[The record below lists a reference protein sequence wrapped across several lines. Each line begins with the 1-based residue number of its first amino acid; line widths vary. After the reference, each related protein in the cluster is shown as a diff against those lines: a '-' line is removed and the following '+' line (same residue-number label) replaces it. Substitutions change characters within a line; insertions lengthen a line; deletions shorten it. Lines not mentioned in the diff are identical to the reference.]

1 MFWTPPQG
9 VEPLTPVLEKPEV
22 PDSPLPYLDTT
33 TSRRTFTGEND
44 DIEEEEVIPPSAV
57 PFLALFACAD
67 GLDFLLIT
75 LGSLGAVVHGASL
88 VVYLHL
94 FGKIIHLLSLRS
106 NADELFDHFSQYALY
121 IVYIGLAVFTAGW
134 IEVWCWILT
143 AERQTAVIRTKYIQ
157 VILNQ
162 KMTFFDNYG
171 NNGDIV
177 NEILTDVQVIQCVLG
192 EKVGNYMQHIA
203 TCLGGLVIAFVNCW
217 QIAFVAL
224 ATGPI
229 IIGATG
235 ISNVFFHRFQE
246 NLQDANSH
254 AANVA
259 KEALSNIRTLYAF
272 TNETLAKHS
281 YASSLQDTLKYGII
295 TSLVQGLGLGFT
307 YGLGMCS
314 CALQL
319 WVGRLLVT
327 TGKCTGAEIVTAIF
341 AIILS
346 GLGLNQASRNLCW
359 FEEGRIAAYRLYEV
373 IRHVGSSYTDDS
385 DGNTLVSVQGKI
397 EFRNVYFSYPSS
409 PGISVL
415 SGIYLTVPAKKTV
428 ALVGRSGSGKS
439 SLIPL
444 LERQYDPTLGAIL
457 LDGVNT
463 KTLKLEWFRRQIGL
477 VTKEPA
483 LVSLSIAKN
492 IAYGRPNI
500 TLDQIETAAKLANV
514 HTFITSLENGFET
527 HVDKLGLEFTD
538 EHKIKIS
545 IARAVLSNP
554 SILLLDEVT
563 SKLDLEAES
572 AVQEVLRMI
581 TRGRSTVVI
590 ARRLSLVKDADFIAV
605 MEGGKCVEM
614 GTHDELVSTDGIYS
628 ELVKCEELV
637 KLPERLPSKNHN
649 EFDSQD
655 ITKPID
661 DDDVPESKE
670 KHNSKNQNSPSLRRL
685 VKLSLPEWMYA
696 VLGSVGALIYG
707 SFRPILAYILG
718 LVVTAY
724 YRADKSRNIQIE
736 VNKWC
741 LIIACMAIVILVATV
756 LQHFY
761 FGIVGEKITERI
773 RRMMFSAMLQSEVG
787 WFDKEENNSDNL
799 LTHLANDAT
808 YVRAAFSDQLP
819 IFAQDFS
826 AVFTAVIIGL
836 SLEWRLALVALTA
849 VPFLTL
855 SAAGQKT
862 WFSGFSRGIEKLHK
876 KASVVLE
883 DVVGNISTFMAYSA
897 GNEAVR
903 LYTLYLKQVYTQTFL
918 HGMSVGFMFGFSR
931 FVLFGCNSVL
941 LWYTSVSVKN
951 GRIDL
956 PKALREYIVL
966 SFATFALVE
975 PFGLAFNIHK
985 TRKTLVRVFDFIDRV
1000 PGLDKTSAL
1009 KPVSAYGT
1017 IEFKN
1022 VDFSYPNCPEIMV
1035 LRDFSVK
1042 IDGGHTVGVVGVSG
1056 SGKSTILSLILRFYD
1071 PISGQITLDGKDLKQ
1086 FNLRWLRN
1094 QLGFVQQEPVIF
1106 STTIKQNIIY
1116 ARRNASETEIKE
1128 AARIANAHHF
1138 ISSLPNGYDTEVGP
1152 GGVELTPGQKLRIA
1166 IARVV
1171 LKNAP
1176 ILLLDEADGTIE
1188 HESRRV
1194 VQEALDTLMIGSKT
1208 TILVARRAAMMKRV
1222 DKILVMNGGQIVE
1235 QGTHDSLAAMKD
1247 GVYAKLTQPSFLRGF
1262 QPQVLGSTRSYT
1274 FSRNIILPRR
1284 TCMRSALILEFAIAE
1299 IIEMVMVDF
1308 AGQHYAI

>member
-1 MFWTPPQG
+1 MFWTPPEG
-9 VEPLTPVLEKPEV
+9 VEPQPLTPVLEKPEV

-33 TSRRTFTGEND
+33 TSRRKFNGGND
-44 DIEEEEVIPPSAV
+44 HIEEEEEEVIPPSAV

-67 GLDFLLIT
+67 GLDFLLIL

-88 VVYLHL
+88 VVFLHL
-94 FGKIIHLLSLRS
+94 FGKIIHLLSLRN
-106 NADELFDHFSQYALY
+106 NADQLFDHFSQYALY
-121 IVYIGLAVFTAGW
+121 IVYIGLTVFTAGW

-143 AERQTAVIRTKYIQ
+143 AERQTAVIRTKYVQ

-162 KMTFFDNYG
+162 NMTFFDTYG

-177 NEILTDVQVIQCVLG
+177 NEILTDVQVIQSVIG
-192 EKVGNYMQHIA
+192 EKVGNYIQHIA
-203 TCLGGLVIAFVNCW
+203 TCLGGLIIAFLNCW

-229 IIGATG
+229 IIAAGR
-235 ISNVFFHRFQE
+235 ISNVFFYRFQE
-246 NLQDANSH
+246 NLQDANDH
-254 AANVA
+254 AASVA
-259 KEALSNIRTLYAF
+259 KEALLNIRTLYAF
-272 TNETLAKHS
+272 TNEALAKHS

-295 TSLVQGLGLGFT
+295 ISLVQGLGFGFT
-307 YGLGMCS
+307 YGFGMCS

-319 WVGRLLVT
+319 WVGRFLVT
-327 TGKCTGAEIVTAIF
+327 TGKCTGAEIVTSIF

-346 GLGLNQASRNLCW
+346 GLGLNQASRNLCS

-373 IRHVGSSYTDDS
+373 IRHAGSTCTDDDDS
-385 DGNTLVSVQGKI
+385 DGNSLVSVQGKI
-397 EFRNVYFSYPSS
+397 EFRNVYFSYPSC
-409 PGISVL
+409 PGISIL
-415 SGIYLTVPAKKTV
+415 NGIYLTIPAKKTV

-444 LERQYDPTLGAIL
+444 LERHYDPTLGSVL

-463 KTLKLEWFRRQIGL
+463 KTLKLEWLRRQIGL

-483 LVSLSIAKN
+483 LVSLSIAEN
-492 IAYGRPNI
+492 IAYGRPDI
-500 TLDQIETAAKLANV
+500 TSEQIKKAAKLAHV
-514 HTFITSLENGFET
+514 HTFITSLQNGYET

-554 SILLLDEVT
+554 PILLLDEVT
-563 SKLDLEAES
+563 SNLDLEAENG
-572 AVQEVLRMI
+572 VHEVLRMI
-581 TRGRSTVVI
+581 TLGRSTVMI

-605 MEGGKCVEM
+605 VESGQCVEM
-614 GTHDELVSTDGIYS
+614 GTHDELINTRGVYY
-628 ELVKCEELV
+628 ELLKCEQVV

-649 EFDSQD
+649 ER
-655 ITKPID
+655 ID
-661 DDDVPESKE
+661 DNVPQLKE
-670 KHNSKNQNSPSLRRL
+670 KDNSKYQHSPSLTR
-685 VKLSLPEWMYA
+685 VMKLSLPEWMYA
-696 VLGSVGALIYG
+696 VLGSVGASIYG
-707 SFRPILAYILG
+707 SFRPILAYIVG
-718 LVVTAY
+718 LIVTAY
-724 YRADKSRNIQIE
+724 YKADKSHNIQIE

-741 LIIACMAIVILVATV
+741 LIIACMAIVILVATI

-773 RRMMFSAMLQSEVG
+773 RRMMFSAMVESEVG
-787 WFDKEENNSDNL
+787 WFDKEENNSDKL

-808 YVRAAFSDQLP
+808 YVRAAFTDQLP
-819 IFAQDFS
+819 ILAQDFF
-826 AVFTAVIIGL
+826 AAFTAVIIGL
-836 SLEWRLALVALTA
+836 TLEWRLTMVALTTI
-849 VPFLTL
+849 PFLTL
-855 SAAGQKT
+855 SASAQVFDFFFHYSQFIFTFLSLLKQLILTSQKT
-862 WFSGFSRGIEKLHK
+862 WIFGFSRSIEKLHK
-876 KASVVLE
+876 KASMVLQ

-897 GNEAVR
+897 GNEASR
-903 LYTLYLKQVYTQTFL
+903 LYSLYLKKVYRKTFY

-931 FVLFGCNSVL
+931 FILFACNSVL
-941 LWYTSVSVKN
+941 LWYTCVSVKN
-951 GRIDL
+951 GNIDL
-956 PKALREYIVL
+956 PTALREYIVL

-985 TRKTLVRVFDFIDRV
+985 TRKTLTRVFKIIDHV
-1000 PGLDKTSAL
+1000 SEIDKASAL

-1022 VDFSYPNCPEIMV
+1022 VDFCYPNSPEIMV
-1035 LRDFSVK
+1035 LRDFTVK

-1056 SGKSTILSLILRFYD
+1056 SGKSTILSLILRFYN
-1071 PISGQITLDGKDLKQ
+1071 PISGEILLDGEDLRK

-1106 STTIKQNIIY
+1106 ATTIKQNITY

-1138 ISSLPNGYDTEVGP
+1138 ISSLPNGYDTPVGP

-1194 VQEALDTLMIGSKT
+1194 VQEALDTLLIGSKT

-1222 DKILVMNGGQIVE
+1222 DKILVVNGGQIVE

-1247 GVYAKLTQPSFLRGF
+1247 GVYAKLTQPCFVTGLRPRF
-1262 QPQVLGSTRSYT
+1262 IGSTR
-1274 FSRNIILPRR
+1274 
-1284 TCMRSALILEFAIAE
+1284 
-1299 IIEMVMVDF
+1299 
-1308 AGQHYAI
+1308 